1 MKNKKSIFGIA
12 TIKGQITIFIILTFQ
27 VLFVFLVMMI
37 NIGFVVH
44 DKINLQNSVD
54 LGVIYGA
61 QKQAEI
67 LDAMAHINYQIRQS
81 YKLLAWRYLVLG
93 QLGAN
98 YGKDGRSSSALANYR
113 IQGGLNSDDQ
123 LACTELRKSCEGKTL
138 NCEEGDLDNMQ
149 ECPIATCMWHPEWKF
164 PISGGNNDHVC
175 QKSDRRG
182 AGGGNIFL
190 PNPSDY
196 SSSAGNLFLLGRDAL
211 QTVTQA
217 ARTSIT
223 NSCEGLG
230 LLNWLMASSFLY
242 QFRYDQWQRRTLI
255 EDLFNRLLKLKRDLD
270 GHPIED
276 GIKNTIQNNLTKN
289 NHEAWK
295 NNTPEIIIQST
306 ADGKSFNDFFTWNE
320 ITPILFYIKN
330 RNSDSISANTVCP
343 SYPLPIFNKPT
354 GYESAQHKHLLAS
367 NLLYTNIQSPAPFA
381 HNDPPLSGIDAE
393 WFFIPLVSGFY
404 KKQEPPPQPIAIKVS
419 VSLKYKNKIFS
430 PFTRTIPLKAL
441 AYAKPFGAK
450 FGPPPLADPRLP
462 MSSDFSFAP
471 PSDDSEHTIYEPLL
485 PFRPNYSKYPG
496 DQYGLLSQAVQ
507 SQWVHRLVAG
517 EPGGDGRR
525 SSNYEVSTQTPDP
538 MVHIYKQVG
547 TDYELNHADTRET
560 VIRKQEELAIAPD
573 LFDITYYTILP
584 NYMATLFTR
593 IRNNRD
599 IGQAIRNA
607 TGYLPGD
614 LGDLKNYAEDGD
626 PPPLPD
632 NFRNCFRYFE
642 KDGDKYVLPS
652 GGGGN
657 DINAQGCIIGSFLAD
672 RKPQLPYKIT
682 NINHF
687 LTSWTSP
694 KDFYQDDPYNQEHYP
709 NNIINNCEQQDTAHL
724 EGKPLL
730 PHSCL
735 VGGRSGFSV
744 KLIDKQCYT
753 QSDCSL

>member
-1 MKNKKSIFGIA
+1 MELK
-12 TIKGQITIFIILTFQ
+12 
-27 VLFVFLVMMI
+27 
-37 NIGFVVH
+37 
-44 DKINLQNSVD
+44 
-54 LGVIYGA
+54 
-61 QKQAEI
+61 KQAEI

-98 YGKDGRSSSALANYR
+98 YSDRNSNTIADWQIPPNL
-113 IQGGLNSDDQ
+113 SDDTQ
-123 LACTELRKSCEGKTL
+123 LACTKLRIGCSSSP
-138 NCEEGDLDNMQ
+138 NCDDDDINKMDK
-149 ECPIATCMWHPEWKF
+149 CPIATCMWHPQWNF
-164 PISGGNNDHVC
+164 PIASRTTSDHVC
-175 QKSDRRG
+175 QKSDKEG
-182 AGGGNIFL
+182 TGGSVISL
-190 PNPSDY
+190 PNPSNY
-196 SSSAGNLFLLGRDAL
+196 TSGIGNLFLLGRDAL

-223 NSCEGLG
+223 NSCAGLG

-242 QFRYDQWQRRTLI
+242 QFRYDQWQRRILI
-255 EDLFNRLLKLKRDLD
+255 EDLFNKLLKLKKDLD
-270 GHPIED
+270 GHPIKD

-289 NHEAWK
+289 NHEAW
-295 NNTPEIIIQST
+295 NNAEVIIQST
-306 ADGKSFNDFFTWNE
+306 ADEKSFNDFFTWNE
-320 ITPILFYIKN
+320 ITPVLFYIKN
-330 RNSDSISANTVCP
+330 GNESVVANTVCP
-343 SYPLPIFNKPT
+343 SYPLPIFNRPDDV
-354 GYESAQHKHLLAS
+354 SDQHKHLLAS
-367 NLLYTNIQSPAPFA
+367 NLIFTNINTPRAFA
-381 HNDPPLSGIDAE
+381 HNIPPPSGIEAE

-404 KKQEPPPQPIAIKVS
+404 KKQYPPPQPIAIKVS

-450 FGPPPLADPRLP
+450 FGPPPSADPRLP
-462 MSSDFSFAP
+462 TPPSDFSFAP
-471 PSDDSEHTIYEPLL
+471 PSSDTSQYISYEPLL

-496 DQYGLLSQAVQ
+496 DRYGLLSQAVQ
-507 SQWVHRLVAG
+507 SQWVHQLVAG
-517 EPGGDGRR
+517 EPDGDGRH

-538 MVHIYKQVG
+538 MVHIYTLDRSGNYQ
-547 TDYELNHADTRET
+547 LNPETTREA
-560 VIRKQEELAIAPD
+560 VIRQQEELAIAPD

-593 IRNNRD
+593 IRKNNQ
-599 IGQAIRNA
+599 IGEKIKNA

-626 PPPLPD
+626 PPPLPE

-642 KDGDKYVLPS
+642 NSGDKYVLPS
-652 GGGGN
+652 GGGN
-657 DINAQGCIIGSFLAD
+657 DINDQGCITGSFLAD

-694 KDFYQDDPYNQEHYP
+694 ESFYQADPYDKEHYT
-709 NNIINNCEQQDTAHL
+709 NMMNCNRPDRDLA
-724 EGKPLL
+724 GKPLL

-753 QSDCSL
+753 HSDCNL